1 MTRPTLTFEQRH
13 DLLPERT
20 RLAHRQ
26 TLDDFVKCYVV
37 LDRFLADESEQ
48 VFVVDS
54 VPPLKW
60 SLRILGAVSLGGR
73 LLGLYSILA

>member
-1 MTRPTLTFEQRH
+1 MTFEQRH

-20 RLAHRQ
+20 RLARRQ

-60 SLRILGAVSLGGR
+60 SLRILGAVSLGGW

>member
-60 SLRILGAVSLGGR
+60 SLRILGAVSLGGW